1 MTNVWQIKLND
12 LQAYKKE
19 YEEALKTYEEA
30 LKACDEAHKA
40 LEKALSKLHGKI
52 PSKTFH
58 TEHDKERD
66 REYNKH
72 RLPFFKPDGTRT
84 KTIALSDDEK
94 ALLKP
99 LSQWDRYEA
108 YQTILATRIGA
119 GQEDER
125 VA

>member
-1 MTNVWQIKLND
+1 MAKSSQTELYD
-12 LQAYKKE
+12 LQSYKKAYEDAYKKA
-19 YEEALKTYEEA
+19 YEEALKLFEEVHNNTY
-30 LKACDEAHKA
+30 KHK
-40 LEKALSKLHGKI
+40 KVNRR
-52 PSKTFH
+52 
-58 TEHDKERD
+58 ERD

-84 KTIALSDDEK
+84 KTVALSDDEK

-108 YQTILATRIGA
+108 YQTILAARTNA